1 MTQKL
6 VQSTIHSV
14 LLPETKEIAPANSLI
29 QTVSA
34 VLVFSTVNENPQTNL
49 SLNTSIKAQ
58 VPKKMTALFSA
69 AQRTTFS
76 SYPKEMLLTLLLLYQ
91 RGKSLSL

>member
-6 VQSTIHSV
+6 VQSSIYSV
-14 LLPETKEIAPANSLI
+14 LLPETKEIVAANSLI
-29 QTVSA
+29 QTVPA

-58 VPKKMTALFSA
+58 VP
-69 AQRTTFS
+69 S
-76 SYPKEMLLTLLLLYQ
+76 SKEGSNHNRNLCQESKIWTVCTLVDDL
-91 RGKSLSL
+91 